1 MAETQDMEYPGMDKR
16 PTAGIVLAAG
26 MSARFG
32 PLKPLFKVGNGTI
45 LSMVIDAAVKSDL
58 DRIVL
63 VLGYQSDEI
72 IADIVHQFHDPR
84 LRTVINPRYRDGMS
98 SSIQRGLLEIM
109 DEFQS
114 VMIIMGDHPLLDSDT
129 INILLD
135 RFRTSDRDICVPACR
150 GTRGLPVCFG
160 KRFFPDI
167 MDITGD
173 IGAREIIQ
181 KNPEHVLTV
190 ELENPDCFL
199 DVDNKSD
206 VAALLSSFQ
215 KTKI

>member
-1 MAETQDMEYPGMDKR
+1 MEDPGKDKS

-32 PLKPLFKVGNGTI
+32 SFKPLFKVGNDTI

-63 VLGYQSDEI
+63 VLGYRHYEI
-72 IADIVHQFHDPR
+72 IANIHHHLHDHR
-84 LRTVINPRYRDGMS
+84 LRTVINPRYQDGIS
-98 SSIQRGLLEIM
+98 SSIQRGLQEIM
-109 DEFQS
+109 DEFPS
-114 VMIIMGDHPLLDSDT
+114 IMIILGDHPLLNSAT
-129 INILLD
+129 INMLLH
-135 RFRTSDRDICVPACR
+135 RFRASDKDICVPAYK

-160 KRFFPDI
+160 KRFFIDI

-206 VAALLSSFQ
+206 MATLLSRF
-215 KTKI
+215 KKKKV

>member
-1 MAETQDMEYPGMDKR
+1 MEYPGKDKS
-16 PTAGIVLAAG
+16 PTAGIILAAG
-26 MSARFG
+26 TSVRFG
-32 PLKPLFKVGNGTI
+32 SFKPLFKVGNGTI

-63 VLGYQSDEI
+63 VLGYKSGEI
-72 IADIVHQFHDPR
+72 NANISHYLHDSR
-84 LRTVINPRYRDGMS
+84 LRTVINPLYRDGMS

-109 DEFQS
+109 DEFLS

-129 INILLD
+129 INMLLD
-135 RFRTSDRDICVPACR
+135 RFKASGRDICVPVYK
-150 GTRGLPVCFG
+150 GTIGLPVCFG
-160 KRFFPDI
+160 KRFYSDI
-167 MDITGD
+167 MGITGD

-199 DVDNKSD
+199 DVDNKGD
-206 VAALLSSFQ
+206 VATLLSRFE
-215 KTKI
+215 KKKV

>member
-1 MAETQDMEYPGMDKR
+1 MTDTQDMEYPGKVKS

-26 MSARFG
+26 MSARFR

-114 VMIIMGDHPLLDSDT
+114 VMIIMGDHPLLESDT

-135 RFRTSDRDICVPACR
+135 RFRTSDRDICVPVCR

-181 KNPEHVLTV
+181 KKPEHVLTV

>member
-1 MAETQDMEYPGMDKR
+1 MADTQDMEYPGKDKS

-32 PLKPLFKVGNGTI
+32 PLKPLFKIGNGTI

-98 SSIQRGLLEIM
+98 SSIHRGLLEIM

-129 INILLD
+129 INILLE
-135 RFRTSDRDICVPACR
+135 RFRTSDRDICVPVCR

-181 KNPEHVLTV
+181 KNPEHVLSV
-190 ELENPDCFL
+190 ELENTDCFL

-206 VAALLSSFQ
+206 VTALLSRFE
-215 KTKI
+215 KKKV